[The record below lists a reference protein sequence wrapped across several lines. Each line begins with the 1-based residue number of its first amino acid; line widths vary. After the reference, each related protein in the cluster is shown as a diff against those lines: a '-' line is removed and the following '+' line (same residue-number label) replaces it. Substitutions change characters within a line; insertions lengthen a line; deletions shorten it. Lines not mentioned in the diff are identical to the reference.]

1 MKKHNLFKVVGIVIL
16 AYVILTWFVNASY
29 FQGTLQGGGKA
40 EVGLGYL
47 INIPVQTLGYFSY
60 VFVFILAVGAFYE
73 LLNATGVYKKALD
86 TIVKP
91 LKKHKQITLIVTT
104 VLIALLSSFTGLELG
119 MLFIFPFVISVIIM
133 LGYDKITALLTT
145 LGGVVVGMIG
155 STYSYNSYG
164 IINNILGV
172 SYNDAILLKVI
183 LLVLS
188 LALLI
193 VFMLLRLKS
202 LKKAKDLNKEAME
215 LLTVEDKQRKN
226 TCQKVWPII
235 TMICLAFVILLLG
248 VTNLKDAFNITWFD
262 DALTAITGVKIGNYA
277 LFDKLLGGIT
287 AFGTWSGPSKFIY
300 FTGTLIVISIITA
313 IIYKVSFNDYIDSIC
328 KGAKANLKAAA
339 LTVCAYMVLV
349 IASSFPI
356 FLTITKA
363 ITAEK
368 FNVATTGISALLGSL
383 LYVDI
388 YYYPQYVL
396 QYFASFKDVDANILS
411 VLFVSIYSLALIAMP
426 TSILLLTT
434 LQKTNTTYPEWI
446 KQIWKLFVGL
456 LILILVVLAIFYVI

>member
-133 LGYDKITALLTT
+133 LGYDKITALLAT

-215 LLTVEDKQRKN
+215 LLTAEDKQRKN

-262 DALTAITGVKIGNYA
+262 DALTAITGVKIGDYA

-339 LTVCAYMVLV
+339 LAVCAYMVLV

-426 TSILLLTT
+426 TSVLLLTT

>member
-29 FQGTLQGGGKA
+29 FQGTLQGGVKA

-60 VFVFILAVGAFYE
+60 IFVFILAVGAFYE

-91 LKKHKQITLIVTT
+91 LKKHKQITLIVTI

-133 LGYDKITALLTT
+133 LGYDKITALLAT

-172 SYNDAILLKVI
+172 SYNNAILLKVI

-262 DALTAITGVKIGNYA
+262 DALTAITRVKIGDYA

-287 AFGTWSGPSKFIY
+287 AFGTWSGPTKFVY
-300 FTGTLIVISIITA
+300 FTGTLIIVSIIIA
-313 IIYKVSFNDYIDSIC
+313 IIYKISFNDYVDSIC
-328 KGAKANLKAAA
+328 KGAKGNLKAAA

-426 TSILLLTT
+426 TSVLLLTT

-456 LILILVVLAIFYVI
+456 LILIFVVLAIFYVI

>member
-133 LGYDKITALLTT
+133 LGYDKITALLAT

-215 LLTVEDKQRKN
+215 LLTAEDKQRKN

-262 DALTAITGVKIGNYA
+262 DALTAITGVKIGDYA

-328 KGAKANLKAAA
+328 KGAKENLKAAVLA
-339 LTVCAYMVLV
+339 VCAYMVLV

>member
-60 VFVFILAVGAFYE
+60 VFVFILVVGAFYE

-133 LGYDKITALLTT
+133 LGYDKITALLAT

-215 LLTVEDKQRKN
+215 LLTAEDKQRKN

-262 DALTAITGVKIGNYA
+262 DALTAITGVKIGDYA

-339 LTVCAYMVLV
+339 LAVCAYMVLV

-426 TSILLLTT
+426 TSVLLLTT

>member
-133 LGYDKITALLTT
+133 LGYDKITALLAT

-215 LLTVEDKQRKN
+215 LLTAEDKQRKN

-262 DALTAITGVKIGNYA
+262 DALTAITGVKIGDYA

-328 KGAKANLKAAA
+328 KGAKENLKAAVLA
-339 LTVCAYMVLV
+339 VCAYMVLV

-426 TSILLLTT
+426 TSVLLLTT

>member
-133 LGYDKITALLTT
+133 LGYDKITALLAT

-202 LKKAKDLNKEAME
+202 LKKARDLNKEAME
-215 LLTVEDKQRKN
+215 LLTAEDKQRKN

-262 DALTAITGVKIGNYA
+262 DALTAITGVKIGDYA

-426 TSILLLTT
+426 TSVLLLTT

>member
-133 LGYDKITALLTT
+133 LGYDKITALLAT

-262 DALTAITGVKIGNYA
+262 DALTAITGVKIGDYA

-426 TSILLLTT
+426 TSVLLLTT